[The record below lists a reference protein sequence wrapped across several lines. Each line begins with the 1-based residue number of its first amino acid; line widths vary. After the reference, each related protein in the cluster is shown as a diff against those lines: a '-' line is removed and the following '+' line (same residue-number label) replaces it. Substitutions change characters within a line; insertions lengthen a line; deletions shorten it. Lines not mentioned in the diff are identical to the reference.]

1 MKPNQGY
8 LRLPE
13 YMLKPLAADKWSFEM
28 AAHLL
33 NRAGFGGNPAEIQRL
48 ADLGPDGAVSYLLD
62 YEKIPDNTA
71 NPEWA
76 TPDGED
82 LVKLRQAI
90 QAAPPDQKRQLQ
102 QQRQKMQNQRMTDL
116 RGWWLQRMAYG
127 PRPFQEKMTLFWH
140 GHFATSVEKVRNA
153 YFMWRQND
161 LFRQMGTGNWLDLLM
176 ATGKDPAMLVWLDQ
190 AQSRQDH
197 PNENFAREVMELFAL
212 GEGHY
217 TEKDITEAARALTGW
232 SLALEQ
238 QAYMYRPRIHDNGVK
253 TIFGQ
258 SGNFDGDDFIRMIA
272 AQPQAA
278 KFITA
283 KIWNFFA
290 GQEPSMAL
298 SEAMAQ
304 VLRANDNNFKPF
316 LRTMFRS
323 EEFYG
328 DDIVRNQVKSPVQ
341 WLIGS
346 VRMLECDLPPMPL
359 SWVMLRQLGQD
370 LFAPPNVKGWDGGVT
385 WITTNTLL
393 TRYNDAQSLV
403 QGSIPPLN
411 AGDLARK
418 PGGAGGQKMEKAIQR
433 MRMGGVN
440 PDKILTPDERTD
452 KDKLVASLQHRLFQ
466 TTLNRD
472 QQQTLHDFLD
482 SKTKLTNPD
491 IITAIRL
498 MMSTPEYQVT

>member
-1 MKPNQGY
+1 
-8 LRLPE
+8 
-13 YMLKPLAADKWSFEM
+13 MLKPLATDKWSFEM

-33 NRAGFGGNPAEIQRL
+33 NRAGFGGNPAEIQKL
-48 ADLGPDGAVSYLLD
+48 ADLGPDEAVSYLLD

-82 LVKLRQAI
+82 LVKFRQAV

-102 QQRQKMQNQRMTDL
+102 QARQKLEGQRMMEL
-116 RGWWLQRMAYG
+116 RGWWMQRMAKG
-127 PRPFQEKMTLFWH
+127 PRPLQEKMALFWH
-140 GHFATSVEKVRNA
+140 GHFATSVDKVRNP
-153 YFMWRQND
+153 YYMWRQND
-161 LFRQMGTGNWLDLLM
+161 LFRRLGTGNWLDLLM
-176 ATGKDPAMLVWLDQ
+176 EAGKDPAMLVWLDQ

-232 SLALEQ
+232 SLAPEQ
-238 QAYMYRPRIHDNGVK
+238 QAYVFRPRIHDNGVK

-258 SGNFDGDDFIRMIA
+258 SGNFDGDDFIRMIVV
-272 AQPQAA
+272 QPQAA

-298 SEAMAQ
+298 NEAMASL
-304 VLRANDNNFKPF
+304 LRANSNNFKPF

-323 EEFYG
+323 QEFYG
-328 DDIVRNQVKSPVQ
+328 NDIVRNQVKSPVQ

-346 VRMLECDLPPMPL
+346 VRMLECDLPPTAL
-359 SWVMLRQLGQD
+359 SWGMMRQLGQD
-370 LFAPPNVKGWDGGVT
+370 LFAPPNVKGWDGGIT

-393 TRYNDAQSLV
+393 TRYNDAQALV
-403 QGSIPPLN
+403 EGSVPPLT
-411 AGDLARK
+411 AADLARK
-418 PGGAGGQKMEKAIQR
+418 PGGAGGQKLEKAIQR
-433 MRMGGVN
+433 MKLGGVN
-440 PDKILTPDERTD
+440 LDRILTPDERAD
-452 KDKLVASLQHRLFQ
+452 KDALVASLQHRLFQ
-466 TTLNRD
+466 TTLNRA
-472 QQQTLHDFLD
+472 QQQALHDFLD
-482 SKTKLTNPD
+482 AKTKLTDPD